1 MSVFNGKLPEKIL
14 CIAFEELYRM
24 LRLKSSE
31 NAETNYSNS
40 RPVKYRF
47 YHYLTD
53 LILFTLLQP
62 YLYDG
67 NRIMRTLRFSPI
79 ELSNKRS
86 SSESYGWADA
96 MTSSSSTLELQTSN
110 CGQISGQKVAAIR
123 TACCRVYHSTEE

>member
-47 YHYLTD
+47 YHLTD
-53 LILFTLLQP
+53 LILFTLFLQP
-62 YLYDG
+62 YLSDG
-67 NRIMRTLRFSPI
+67 NRIIRTLRFSPI

-110 CGQISGQKVAAIR
+110 WTDFRSESSGNSYRLLPSLSQ
-123 TACCRVYHSTEE
+123 Y